1 MVFDVFISYPNQ
13 DRAIANAMCAKL
25 EAHGIRCWIAP
36 RDIAP
41 SADWVASIVEAIDSC
56 RVMVLIFSAHTNR
69 SKQVSREVQ
78 QAFDGE
84 KPVIPFRIENVAP
97 EKSLRYYMGSLHWLD
112 ALTLPLEH
120 HLQRLTAAVQAL
132 LEATGPEDRSRR
144 EAGARGSAQQP
155 LPYVQEDGR
164 AERSNAEPARAAAD
178 AASRSAR
185 TWIWKVAAICALLI
199 LSSGA
204 IFYYAS
210 RSPLELTKSYSSV
223 GNFACFDDAQFPES
237 WRGEAPLCAPYGC
250 NFGKMSQ
257 DACLALGTRKQ
268 SKIVIHGNTGTTRAG
283 ECWLQQSCGNLQS
296 HSEFTEFKM

>member
-1 MVFDVFISYPNQ
+1 MVFDVFISYPHQ
-13 DRAIANAMCAKL
+13 DRAIANAMCATL

-41 SADWVASIVEAIDSC
+41 SAEWAASIVEAIDSC
-56 RVMVLIFSAHTNR
+56 RVMVLIFSGHTNR
-69 SKQVSREVQ
+69 SRQVSREVQ

-97 EKSLRYYMGSLHWLD
+97 EKSLRYYMGSVHWLD

-120 HLQRLTAAVQAL
+120 HLQRLTTAVQAL
-132 LEATGPEDRSRR
+132 LVATGPEDRSKR
-144 EAGARGSAQQP
+144 
-155 LPYVQEDGR
+155 GR
-164 AERSNAEPARAAAD
+164 AETSDAELTRAAVDTTLRPAR
-178 AASRSAR
+178 R
-185 TWIWKVAAICALLI
+185 WIWKAAAAISALFI

-204 IFYYAS
+204 IYYYAA
-210 RSPLELTKSYSSV
+210 RSPQSAQSYSSV

-237 WRGEAPLCAPYGC
+237 WRGEASLCAPYGC
-250 NFGKMSQ
+250 NFGKMSR
-257 DACLALGTRKQ
+257 DTCLALGIKKQ

-283 ECWLQQSCGNLQS
+283 ECWLQQSCGNLQP